1 MNVNSA
7 VFRISER
14 TQGQLNSV
22 DTGFAPSG
30 KIMFPNAHDAPAELA
45 QFTIHSPVA
54 GFVGGEFLFPER
66 TVANGNFAVTGAAM
80 PETAV
85 HKKRQPVS
93 PKKKVRFAENFL
105 IPPPAGDVVL
115 TE

>member
-1 MNVNSA
+1 MRN
-7 VFRISER
+7 
-14 TQGQLNSV
+14 
-22 DTGFAPSG
+22 
-30 KIMFPNAHDAPAELA
+30 DAPAELA

-54 GFVGGEFLFPER
+54 GLVRGEFLFPER
-66 TVANGNFAVTGAAM
+66 TVASGNFAMLGTAM

-93 PKKKVRFAENFL
+93 PKKKIRFAENFL

-115 TE
+115 AE